1 MGITVSVMYPN
12 DPGSKFDMDYYL
24 GTHGPLVHEKWDNQG
39 LNSLKVIKGFAT
51 PDPKTPPPYTVIAL
65 LDFDSVEAFQG
76 AVAAAGA
83 DVMGDI
89 PNFTD
94 VTPVV
99 QISENID

>member
-24 GTHGPLVHEKWDNQG
+24 GTHGPLVHKNWDDKG
-39 LNSLKVIKGFAT
+39 LNSMKVVKGFAT
-51 PDPKTPPPYTVIAL
+51 PDPKTPPPFRVIAL
-65 LDFDSVEAFQG
+65 LDFDSVEAFQA
-76 AVAAAGA
+76 AVAAGGA
-83 DVMGDI
+83 EVMGDI

-99 QISENID
+99 QISENIG